1 MSLLEI
7 SISTALVSIIFVAV
21 FLIVDKGMRFY
32 RLNSDANDTQRGV
45 LAFLSRLNTVMQ
57 NTSPSLIYIDT
68 ATTPPTT
75 GNWDYGSS
83 LGISYATPF
92 DMNGAA
98 SYNVAKQLYWQGYG
112 CFYRDTQNTLRF
124 IAKYNPQLSNPNVAD
139 VSPPAPNLT
148 SPPMSPA
155 HFTNTTEGI
164 LLAKNVTA
172 LTFRRV
178 DASGLTQKQRYYEV
192 SVECGRRGDPL
203 GFWMQLSSSFYPR
216 N

>member
-1 MSLLEI
+1 M
-7 SISTALVSIIFVAV
+7 TV
-21 FLIVDKGMRFY
+21 FNRDRKA
-32 RLNSDANDTQRGV
+32 S
-45 LAFLSRLNTVMQ
+45 
-57 NTSPSLIYIDT
+57 
-68 ATTPPTT
+68 TPPTT

-92 DMNGAA
+92 DINGAA

-124 IAKYNPQLSNPNVAD
+124 IAKYNPQLSNPNVED

-172 LTFRRV
+172 LTFRRIE
-178 DASGLTQKQRYYEV
+178 ATGLTQKQRYYEV